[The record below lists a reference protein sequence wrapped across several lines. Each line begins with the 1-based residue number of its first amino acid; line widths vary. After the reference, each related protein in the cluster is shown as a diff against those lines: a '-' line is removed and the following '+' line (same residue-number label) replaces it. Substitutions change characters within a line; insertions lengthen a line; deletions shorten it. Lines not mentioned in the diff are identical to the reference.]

1 MIFVH
6 VCESFKFGE
15 YWGEIQGG
23 KHAQGEGGY
32 QGRVKQVRGD
42 WGRGGVC
49 VCGASAR
56 SNWANCN
63 VPCPPL
69 SLSLYSPFHFHLP
82 HHHHPSR
89 HPLCQ
94 SHHHSTLPHLP
105 HHHRHLPP
113 LCHHLTGAVVKSV
126 HTDRSSRQGRQCL
139 TPIPLAVPE
148 QSLSSS
154 ILPLLSSLSSSLSKL
169 PFFVC
174 FFVFWLCLV

>member
-42 WGRGGVC
+42 RGAVC
-49 VCGASAR
+49 VCAAFPHAVIGRTAMSHVR
-56 SNWANCN
+56 H
-63 VPCPPL
+63 
-69 SLSLYSPFHFHLP
+69 SLYSPFHFHLP

-113 LCHHLTGAVVKSV
+113 LCHRHHHLTGAVVKSV

-154 ILPLLSSLSSSLSKL
+154 MLPLLSSLSSSLSKL